1 MRNTKYESG
10 FTLAELLMAMIV
22 TGIILGAVATLA
34 YALGAANDAADDAT
48 YKQAQVRYATLR
60 ISEMI
65 RHCRLVFDETSEGLG
80 VWRADDNEDGQVN
93 ADEVVYVSKGPG
105 GDCLQ
110 FIEFVDES
118 NPAYTNF
125 GTIIQAL
132 VSSGFS
138 REYTILIPECSN
150 VRFVTDVS
158 PPQSRAVSIF
168 FDLEESGVTHTYQIE
183 TTLRAW
189 AGHLLNLPDY
199 LVSGDDDE
207 GPGS

>member
-10 FTLAELLMAMIV
+10 FTLAELLMALIV

-34 YALGAANDAADDAT
+34 YALGTANDAADDT
-48 YKQAQVRYATLR
+48 TWKQAQVRYATLR
-60 ISEMI
+60 ISELI

-80 VWRADDNEDGQVN
+80 VWRADDNGDGQIN

-110 FIEFVDES
+110 FIEFLDES
-118 NPAYTNF
+118 NPVYSVL

-132 VSSGFS
+132 LSSGFS
-138 REYTILIPECSN
+138 EEYTTLIPECSN
-150 VRFVTDVS
+150 VQFVTDVS
-158 PPQSRAVSIF
+158 PPQSRSVSIF
-168 FDLEESGVTHTYQIE
+168 FDLEESGVTHSYQIE

-189 AGHLLNLPDY
+189 AGHLLDGSGE
-199 LVSGDDDE
+199 LVSVDDDE
-207 GPGS
+207 G

>member
-10 FTLAELLMAMIV
+10 FTLAELLMALIV

-34 YALGAANDAADDAT
+34 YALGAANDAADDT
-48 YKQAQVRYATLR
+48 TWKQAQVRYATLR
-60 ISEMI
+60 ISELI

-80 VWRADDNEDGQVN
+80 VWRADDNGDGQIN

-110 FIEFVDES
+110 FIEFLDES
-118 NPAYTNF
+118 NPAYSVL

-132 VSSGFS
+132 LSSGFS
-138 REYTILIPECSN
+138 EEYTTLIPECSN
-150 VRFVTDVS
+150 VQFVTDVS
-158 PPQSRAVSIF
+158 PPQSRSVSIF
-168 FDLEESGVTHTYQIE
+168 FDLEESGVTHSYQIE

-189 AGHLLNLPDY
+189 AGHLLDGSGE
-199 LVSGDDDE
+199 LVSADDDE
-207 GPGS
+207 G

>member
-10 FTLAELLMAMIV
+10 FTLAELLMALIV

-34 YALGAANDAADDAT
+34 YALGAANDTADDT
-48 YKQAQVRYATLR
+48 TPKQAQVRYATLR
-60 ISEMI
+60 ISELI

-80 VWRADDNEDGQVN
+80 VWRADDNGDGQIN

-110 FIEFVDES
+110 FIEFSDTS
-118 NPAYTNF
+118 NPTYSVF

-132 VSSGFS
+132 LSSGFS
-138 REYTILIPECSN
+138 EEYTTLIPECSN
-150 VRFVTDVS
+150 VQLVTDVL
-158 PPQSRAVSIF
+158 PPQSRSVSIF
-168 FDLEESGVTHTYQIE
+168 FDLEESGVTHSYQIE

-189 AGHLLNLPDY
+189 AGHLLDG
-199 LVSGDDDE
+199 SGELFSADDDE
-207 GPGS
+207 G

>member
-10 FTLAELLMAMIV
+10 FTLAELLMALIV

-34 YALGAANDAADDAT
+34 YAIGTANDAADDT
-48 YKQAQVRYATLR
+48 TWKQAQVRYATLR
-60 ISEMI
+60 ISELI

-80 VWRADDNEDGQVN
+80 VWRADDNGDGQIN

-110 FIEFVDES
+110 FIEFSDAS
-118 NPAYTNF
+118 NPTYSVL

-132 VSSGFS
+132 LSSGFS
-138 REYTILIPECSN
+138 EEYTTLIPECSN
-150 VRFVTDVS
+150 VQFVTDVS
-158 PPQSRAVSIF
+158 PPQSRSVSIF
-168 FDLEESGVTHTYQIE
+168 FDLEESGVTHSYQIE

-189 AGHLLNLPDY
+189 AGHLLDGSGE
-199 LVSGDDDE
+199 LVSADDDE
-207 GPGS
+207 G

>member
-10 FTLAELLMAMIV
+10 FTLAELLMALIV

-34 YALGAANDAADDAT
+34 YALGAANDAADDT
-48 YKQAQVRYATLR
+48 TWKQAQVRYATLR
-60 ISEMI
+60 ISELI

-80 VWRADDNEDGQVN
+80 VWRADDNGDGQIN

-110 FIEFVDES
+110 FIEFSD
-118 NPAYTNF
+118 NQAYSVL

-132 VSSGFS
+132 LSSGFS
-138 REYTILIPECSN
+138 EEYTTLIPECSN
-150 VRFVTDVS
+150 VQFVTDVS
-158 PPQSRAVSIF
+158 PPQSRSVSIF
-168 FDLEESGVTHTYQIE
+168 FDLEESGVTHSYQIE

-189 AGHLLNLPDY
+189 AGHLLDGSGE
-199 LVSGDDDE
+199 LVSADDDE
-207 GPGS
+207 G

>member
-10 FTLAELLMAMIV
+10 FTLAELLMALIV

-34 YALGAANDAADDAT
+34 YALGAANDAADDT
-48 YKQAQVRYATLR
+48 TWKQAQVRYATLR
-60 ISEMI
+60 ISELI

-80 VWRADDNEDGQVN
+80 VWRADDNGDGQIN

-110 FIEFVDES
+110 FIEFLDES
-118 NPAYTNF
+118 NQAYSVP

-132 VSSGFS
+132 LSSGFS
-138 REYTILIPECSN
+138 EEYTTLIPECSN
-150 VRFVTDVS
+150 VQFVTDVS
-158 PPQSRAVSIF
+158 PPQSRSVSIF
-168 FDLEESGVTHTYQIE
+168 FDLEESGVTHSYQIK

-189 AGHLLNLPDY
+189 AGHLLDGSGE
-199 LVSGDDDE
+199 LVSVDDDE
-207 GPGS
+207 G

>member
-10 FTLAELLMAMIV
+10 FTLAELLMALIV

-34 YALGAANDAADDAT
+34 YAIGAANDAADDT
-48 YKQAQVRYATLR
+48 TWKQAQVRYATLR
-60 ISEMI
+60 ISELI

-80 VWRADDNEDGQVN
+80 VWRADDNGDGQIN

-110 FIEFVDES
+110 FIEFLDES
-118 NPAYTNF
+118 NPTYSVL

-132 VSSGFS
+132 LSSGFS
-138 REYTILIPECSN
+138 EEYTTLIPECSN
-150 VRFVTDVS
+150 VQFVTDVS
-158 PPQSRAVSIF
+158 PPQSRSVSIF
-168 FDLEESGVTHTYQIE
+168 FDLEESGVTHSYQIE

-189 AGHLLNLPDY
+189 VGHLLDGSGE
-199 LVSGDDDE
+199 LVSVDDDE
-207 GPGS
+207 G

>member
-10 FTLAELLMAMIV
+10 FTLAELLMALIV

-34 YALGAANDAADDAT
+34 YALGAANDAADDT
-48 YKQAQVRYATLR
+48 TWKQAQVRYATLR
-60 ISEMI
+60 ISELI

-80 VWRADDNEDGQVN
+80 VWRADDNGDGQIN

-110 FIEFVDES
+110 FIEFLDES
-118 NPAYTNF
+118 NQAYSVL

-132 VSSGFS
+132 LSSGFS
-138 REYTILIPECSN
+138 EEYTTLIPECSN
-150 VRFVTDVS
+150 VQFVTDVS
-158 PPQSRAVSIF
+158 PPQSRSVSIF
-168 FDLEESGVTHTYQIE
+168 FDLEESGVTHSYQIK

-189 AGHLLNLPDY
+189 AGHLLDGSGE
-199 LVSGDDDE
+199 LVSVDDDE
-207 GPGS
+207 G

>member
-10 FTLAELLMAMIV
+10 FTLAELLMALIV

-34 YALGAANDAADDAT
+34 YALGAANDTADDT
-48 YKQAQVRYATLR
+48 TWKQAQVRYATLR
-60 ISEMI
+60 ISELI

-80 VWRADDNEDGQVN
+80 VWRADDNGDGQIN

-110 FIEFVDES
+110 FIEFSDES
-118 NPAYTNF
+118 NPTYSVL

-132 VSSGFS
+132 LSSGFS
-138 REYTILIPECSN
+138 EEYTTLIPECSN
-150 VRFVTDVS
+150 VQFVTDVS
-158 PPQSRAVSIF
+158 PPQSRSVSIF
-168 FDLEESGVTHTYQIE
+168 FDLEESGVTHSYQIE

-189 AGHLLNLPDY
+189 AGHLLDGSGE
-199 LVSGDDDE
+199 LVSVDDDE
-207 GPGS
+207 G

>member
-10 FTLAELLMAMIV
+10 FTLAELLMALIV

-34 YALGAANDAADDAT
+34 YAIGAANDAADDT
-48 YKQAQVRYATLR
+48 TWKQAQVRYATLR

-80 VWRADDNEDGQVN
+80 VWRADDNGDGQIN

-110 FIEFVDES
+110 FIEFSDES
-118 NPAYTNF
+118 NPTYSVL

-132 VSSGFS
+132 LSSGFS
-138 REYTILIPECSN
+138 EEYTTLIPECSN
-150 VRFVTDVS
+150 VQFVTDVS
-158 PPQSRAVSIF
+158 PPQSRSVSIF
-168 FDLEESGVTHTYQIE
+168 FDLEESGVTHSYQIE

-189 AGHLLNLPDY
+189 AGHLLDGSGE
-199 LVSGDDDE
+199 LVSVDDDE
-207 GPGS
+207 G

>member
-10 FTLAELLMAMIV
+10 FTLAELLMALIV

-34 YALGAANDAADDAT
+34 YALGAANDAADDT
-48 YKQAQVRYATLR
+48 TWKQAQVRYATLR
-60 ISEMI
+60 ISELM

-80 VWRADDNEDGQVN
+80 VWRADDNGDGQIN

-110 FIEFVDES
+110 FIEFLDES
-118 NPAYTNF
+118 NPAYSVP

-132 VSSGFS
+132 LSSGFS
-138 REYTILIPECSN
+138 EEYTTLIPECSN
-150 VRFVTDVS
+150 VQFVTDVS
-158 PPQSRAVSIF
+158 PPQSRSVSIF
-168 FDLEESGVTHTYQIE
+168 FDLEESGVTHSYQIE

-189 AGHLLNLPDY
+189 AGHLLDGSGE
-199 LVSGDDDE
+199 LVSADDDE
-207 GPGS
+207 D

>member
-10 FTLAELLMAMIV
+10 FTLAELLMALIV

-34 YALGAANDAADDAT
+34 YALGAANDAADDT
-48 YKQAQVRYATLR
+48 TWKQAQVRYATLR
-60 ISEMI
+60 ISELI

-80 VWRADDNEDGQVN
+80 VWRADDNGDGQIN

-110 FIEFVDES
+110 FIEFLDES
-118 NPAYTNF
+118 NPTYSVL

-132 VSSGFS
+132 LSSGFS
-138 REYTILIPECSN
+138 EEYTTLIPECSN
-150 VRFVTDVS
+150 VQFVTDVS
-158 PPQSRAVSIF
+158 PPQSRSVSIF
-168 FDLEESGVTHTYQIE
+168 FDLEESGVTHSYQIE

-189 AGHLLNLPDY
+189 AGHLLDGSGE
-199 LVSGDDDE
+199 LVSVDDDE
-207 GPGS
+207 G

>member
-118 NPAYTNF
+118 NPAYTVL

-132 VSSGFS
+132 ITSGFS
-138 REYTILIPECSN
+138 QEYTILIPECSN

-158 PPQSRAVSIF
+158 PPQSRSVSIF
-168 FDLEESGVTHTYQIE
+168 FDLEESGVTHSYQIE

-189 AGHLLNLPDY
+189 AGHLLNQSGS
-199 LVSGDDDE
+199 LVLGDDDE

>member
-10 FTLAELLMAMIV
+10 FTLAELLMALIV

-34 YALGAANDAADDAT
+34 YALGAANDAADDT
-48 YKQAQVRYATLR
+48 TWKQAQVRYATLR
-60 ISEMI
+60 ISELI

-80 VWRADDNEDGQVN
+80 VWRADDNGDGQIN

-110 FIEFVDES
+110 FIEFLDES
-118 NPAYTNF
+118 NQAYSVL

-132 VSSGFS
+132 LSSGFS
-138 REYTILIPECSN
+138 EEYTTLIPECSN
-150 VRFVTDVS
+150 VQFVTDVS
-158 PPQSRAVSIF
+158 PPQSRSVSIF
-168 FDLEESGVTHTYQIE
+168 FDLEESGVTHSYQIE

-189 AGHLLNLPDY
+189 AGHLLDGSGE
-199 LVSGDDDE
+199 LVSADDDE
-207 GPGS
+207 G

>member
-10 FTLAELLMAMIV
+10 FTLAELLMALIV

-34 YALGAANDAADDAT
+34 YALGTANDAADDT
-48 YKQAQVRYATLR
+48 TWKQAQVRYATLR
-60 ISEMI
+60 ISELI

-80 VWRADDNEDGQVN
+80 VWRADDNGDGQIN

-110 FIEFVDES
+110 FIEFLDES
-118 NPAYTNF
+118 NPAYSIP

-132 VSSGFS
+132 LSSGFS
-138 REYTILIPECSN
+138 EEHTTLIPECSN
-150 VRFVTDVS
+150 VQFVTDVS
-158 PPQSRAVSIF
+158 PPQSRSVSIF
-168 FDLEESGVTHTYQIE
+168 FDLEESGVTHSYQIK

-189 AGHLLNLPDY
+189 AGHLLDGSGE
-199 LVSGDDDE
+199 LVSVDDDE
-207 GPGS
+207 G

>member
-10 FTLAELLMAMIV
+10 FTLAELLMALIV

-34 YALGAANDAADDAT
+34 YALGAANDAADDT
-48 YKQAQVRYATLR
+48 TWKQAQVRYATLR
-60 ISEMI
+60 ISELI

-80 VWRADDNEDGQVN
+80 VWRADDNGDGQIN

-110 FIEFVDES
+110 FIEFSDES
-118 NPAYTNF
+118 NPTYSVL

-132 VSSGFS
+132 LSSGFS
-138 REYTILIPECSN
+138 EEYTTLIPECSN
-150 VRFVTDVS
+150 VQFVTDVS
-158 PPQSRAVSIF
+158 PPQSRSVSIF
-168 FDLEESGVTHTYQIE
+168 FDLEESGVTHSYQIE

-189 AGHLLNLPDY
+189 AGHLLDGSGE
-199 LVSGDDDE
+199 LVSVDDDE
-207 GPGS
+207 G

>member
-10 FTLAELLMAMIV
+10 FTLAELLMALIV

-34 YALGAANDAADDAT
+34 YAIGAANDAADDT
-48 YKQAQVRYATLR
+48 TWKQAQVRYATLR

-80 VWRADDNEDGQVN
+80 VWRADDNRDGQIN

-110 FIEFVDES
+110 FIEFSDES
-118 NPAYTNF
+118 NPTYSVL

-132 VSSGFS
+132 LSSGFS
-138 REYTILIPECSN
+138 EEYTTLIPECSN
-150 VRFVTDVS
+150 VQFVTDVS
-158 PPQSRAVSIF
+158 PPQSRSVSIF
-168 FDLEESGVTHTYQIE
+168 FDLEESGVTHSYQIE

-189 AGHLLNLPDY
+189 AGHLLDGSGE
-199 LVSGDDDE
+199 LVSVDDDE
-207 GPGS
+207 G

>member
-10 FTLAELLMAMIV
+10 FTLAELLMALIV

-34 YALGAANDAADDAT
+34 YALGAANDAADDT
-48 YKQAQVRYATLR
+48 TWKQAQVRYATLR
-60 ISEMI
+60 ISELI

-80 VWRADDNEDGQVN
+80 VWRADGNGDGQIN

-110 FIEFVDES
+110 FIEFLDES
-118 NPAYTNF
+118 NPTYSVL

-132 VSSGFS
+132 LSSGFS
-138 REYTILIPECSN
+138 EEYTTLIPECSN
-150 VRFVTDVS
+150 VQFVTDVS
-158 PPQSRAVSIF
+158 PPQNRSVSIF
-168 FDLEESGVTHTYQIE
+168 FDLEESGVTHSYQIE

-189 AGHLLNLPDY
+189 AGHLLDGSGE
-199 LVSGDDDE
+199 LVSVDDDE
-207 GPGS
+207 G